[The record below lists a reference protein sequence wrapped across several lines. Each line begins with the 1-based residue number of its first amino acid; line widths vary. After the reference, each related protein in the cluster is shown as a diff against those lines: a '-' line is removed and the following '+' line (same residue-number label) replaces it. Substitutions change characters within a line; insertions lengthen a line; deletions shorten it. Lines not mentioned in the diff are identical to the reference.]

1 MAVPKRRTSKS
12 KQGKRRTHKKV
23 IAPEVSLCPQC
34 QEPKLPHRICLDCG
48 YYDGEEIIRTE
59 Q

>member
-12 KQGKRRTHKKV
+12 KQRKRRTHKKV
-23 IAPEVSLCPQC
+23 TPPQISLCPQC
-34 QEPKLPHRICLDCG
+34 QELKLSHRVCLDCG
-48 YYDGEEIIRTE
+48 YYDGEEIIQME

>member
-12 KQGKRRTHKKV
+12 KQRKRRTHKK
-23 IAPEVSLCPQC
+23 IGAPQISLCPQC
-34 QEPKLPHRICLDCG
+34 QELKLSHRVCMDCG
-48 YYDGEEIIRTE
+48 YYDGEEIIQME